1 MKFFIDAKEFAGA
14 LKAVA
19 GCVAKKSHVPAASHV
34 LINADEG
41 ALTLSACNLE
51 QYISLTPQG
60 PGFVVKEPGLAL
72 VPYDELVH
80 IVAAMSGEVKIFTAS
95 ATKKKQTADFIFIES
110 GDSSF
115 KLLCLP
121 VEDAPVFEFAGDMHE
136 CHGIAGTMRRIMY
149 AALQADA
156 DQLKGLCLMK
166 EHITATDGYRIA
178 REYTPLAMPGQEAI
192 MPLSAVKMLLQLN
205 PPASI
210 GFDERTVCFK
220 AEEYCLMSRLVDKKY
235 PDAGFVLGDTPG
247 QDIELDDGDC
257 EELEAVLDKAAILF
271 DGAPGLLL
279 SCAGGTVR
287 ASIQGN
293 AGTYY
298 DTVHLDS
305 HVRDFNV
312 MVNPVYLRDAL
323 RACGLKSQLHI
334 PEAPDKPILIRACNG
349 VHAIMPM
356 ISN

>member
-1 MKFFIDAKEFAGA
+1 MKFFIDAKEFAAA

-34 LINADEG
+34 LINSDEG

-51 QYISLTPQG
+51 QYISMSPNY
-60 PGFVVKEPGLAL
+60 PSYVSKEPGLAL
-72 VPYDELVH
+72 APYDALVH
-80 IVAAMSGEVKIFTAS
+80 IVAAMGGQINIFTAS
-95 ATKKKQTADFIFIES
+95 TGKKKKSADFIFIES

-121 VEDAPVFEFAGDMHE
+121 VEESPVFEFTGDMHA

-149 AALQADA
+149 AALQADT
-156 DQLKGLCLMK
+156 DQLKGLCLMQ
-166 EHITATDGYRIA
+166 EHITSTDGFRIA
-178 REYTPLAMPGQEAI
+178 RECTPLAMPGQEAI
-192 MPLSAVKMLLQLN
+192 MPLSAVKMLLNLN

-235 PDAGFVLGDTPG
+235 HDAGCVLGDTPG

-257 EELEAVLDKAAILF
+257 EELESVLDKAAILF
-271 DGAPGLLL
+271 DGANGLLL

-293 AGTYY
+293 AGTYD
-298 DTVHLDS
+298 DTLHLDS
-305 HVRDFNV
+305 HVLDFNV
-312 MVNPVYLRDAL
+312 VINPVYLRDAL
-323 RACGLKSQLHI
+323 KACGLKSQLHI
-334 PEAPDKPILIRACNG
+334 PDAPDKPILIRACNG

-356 ISN
+356 VGD